1 MNENLKWNIIQK
13 YFEDN
18 PKCLV
23 KHHIDSFNDF
33 FNYNIKQIF
42 KEKNP
47 IKILKQQDK
56 KTKKFHKQ
64 AHLYLAGKNGEKLY
78 YGKPVIFDE
87 DSEHIMFPNEARL
100 RNMTYGISI
109 HYDVD
114 VDIISLDANEK
125 EIIESFTLEKMYLGR
140 FPIMLKS
147 DLCVLNKLS
156 KETCFNMGECRNDQG
171 GYFIIQGKE
180 KAIISQEGFGNNM
193 IYVRDNVS
201 DTYSHSVEVR
211 SVSEDSS
218 KHIRTT
224 SIYMVT
230 STPTLKKENM
240 VVNIPNVKKPIPLF
254 IVMRA
259 LGVISDKSIIEHCI
273 LDIDNEKFVEL
284 FTPSVYDAG
293 TIFTQQSA
301 LNYIKT
307 FTKGR
312 TIPHVYDILMNY
324 FLPHIGELNFK
335 SKAYYLGYMANE
347 LLKVYIKEEQP
358 TDRDHFKFK
367 RVEVPGVLI
376 YQLFREYYN
385 LQQQDIFKTIDK
397 EYYFHIGDY
406 ETNFKSLITDN
417 VKNIFKNRIVEEG
430 FRKGFKGNWGS
441 QANTKRLGAV
451 QDLNR
456 LSFNSFMTHLRKINL
471 PMDASA
477 KIVKPRLLHGS
488 QWGLID
494 PVDTP
499 DGGNVGLHKHMA
511 ILTQISTG
519 YSIKKIIKL
528 LLTLNVSYIDELEP
542 LTINNQTKIFINGNW
557 VFVTIIPFDIVN
569 YLLTQRRIGSIPM
582 YTSVSYDI
590 TRDTIYIYTD
600 SGRLCR
606 PIFYCEKPGL
616 VSINKTIEE
625 TLLSPESDFSWEE
638 CITGFEKKSDDTWFL
653 NHKEVYDDKKLY
665 KSINKAMD
673 NKAILDLLDSS
684 EAEMAYIAVRENQLK
699 KNSTHLEIHPSLMFG
714 IMGNQVILPEQNP
727 LPRNLFGCG
736 QAKQAVS
743 IYHSNFQNRIDKM
756 GVVLNYGQ
764 IPATKSRYFK
774 LIHNEEHPYGEN
786 VMVAIMCLNGYN
798 VEDAILVNKGSLDR
812 GMFRTTYFNMYED
825 REESLKV
832 KTSSVDSKFLNVIEN
847 NVIGIRPGFDY
858 SYLDDNGLIKEN
870 TPMDD
875 KKVLI
880 GKGMAS
886 IDDNTK
892 LRDASTFPKKG
903 QLGYVDKSFITEGE
917 EGFRLAKIRIREER
931 VPAIGDK
938 FCSRCGQKGTIGM
951 VVPEKDM
958 PYLANGMRPDIIVN
972 PHAIPSRMTIGQLV
986 ETLTSKI
993 GISYGYFMNC
1003 TAFENIGPKHET
1015 LGSLLQDIGLHSSGN
1030 EVFYDG
1036 TTGEQIEADIFF
1048 GPTYYMRL
1056 KHMVKD
1062 KINYRARGP
1071 KTAIT
1076 RQAVQGRAN
1085 DGGLRIGEMERDG
1098 VIGHGASY
1106 FLNESMLERGDKY
1119 QMAVCNKS
1127 GTIAIYNKEK
1137 DLFISPMVD
1146 GPIKFTQTGE
1156 EFYIQNITKH
1166 GKEFSIV
1173 QVPYTFKLL
1182 MQELLAMNVQMRI
1195 ITDENIDQLTNLS
1208 YTIKSYSLRE
1218 DENEK
1223 PILEKLS
1230 KDGLEVV
1237 YDTKQHKPHM
1247 EGYDT
1252 PSDKSTPD
1260 SFYDDEEED
1269 EDTLKPGVFPWRKM
1283 EINYG
1288 PSPETAYVSL
1298 ILDED
1303 GEPEDIWAES
1313 IPEVPDKY
1321 PMGWDH
1327 KVVAKYK
1334 IDEKYLVAVLQQKQT
1349 PNNWQDSIEEIL
1361 RTRYTTTKATERW
1374 QQIEQ
1379 ERIDNQKNKIL
1390 PPLPPPAI
1398 KSSLPQQ
1405 LPLPPQQ
1412 ATQPETPPLPTT
1424 QMITPPFTPI
1434 QLEEGEIL
1442 PTPSPPY
1449 NPNKDS
1455 ILQPLKL
1462 NQPDD
1467 DKHKDD
1473 DKKEESSGKKTVSII
1488 E

>member
-1 MNENLKWNIIQK
+1 MNENLKWNVIQK

-23 KHHIDSFNDF
+23 KHQIDSFNDF

-47 IKILKQQDK
+47 IKILKQQNE

-64 AHLYLAGKNGEKLY
+64 AHLYLAGKNGDKLY
-78 YGKPVIFDE
+78 YGKPVIFD
-87 DSEHIMFPNEARL
+87 DNSEHMMFPNEARL

-109 HYDVD
+109 HYDVE
-114 VDIISLDANEK
+114 VDIISLDEYEK
-125 EIIESFTLEKMYLGR
+125 ETIESFTLEKIYLGR

-156 KETCFNMGECRNDQG
+156 NETCFNMGECRNDQG

-193 IYVRDNVS
+193 IYVRENVS
-201 DTYSHSVEVR
+201 DQYSHSVEVR

-224 SIYMVT
+224 AIYMVT
-230 STPTLKKENM
+230 STPSLKKENM
-240 VVNIPNVKKPIPLF
+240 VVNIPNVKKPVPLF

-273 LDIDNEKFVEL
+273 LDIDNEKYVEL
-284 FTPSVYDAG
+284 FTPCVYDAG
-293 TIFTQQSA
+293 TIFTQHAA

-307 FTKGR
+307 FTKGK

-347 LLKVYIKEEQP
+347 LLKVYVKEVPP

-397 EYYFHIGDY
+397 EYYFHKGDY
-406 ETNFKSLITDN
+406 ESNFTSLITNN

-430 FRKGFKGNWGS
+430 FRKGFRGNWGS
-441 QANTKRLGAV
+441 QANTKKLGAV

-519 YSIKKIIKL
+519 YSIEKIINIL
-528 LLTLNVSYIDELEP
+528 ITLNVNYIEELEP
-542 LTINNQTKIFINGNW
+542 LTINNQSKIFINGNW
-557 VFVTIIPFDIVN
+557 VFVTTIPFDIVT
-569 YLLTQRRIGSIPM
+569 YLLLQRRIGAIPM
-582 YTSVSYDI
+582 YTSISYDI

-606 PIFYCEKPGL
+606 PIFYCETPGS
-616 VSINKTIEE
+616 VSINKSIQEKI
-625 TLLSPESDFSWEE
+625 LSGEFSWEE
-638 CITGFEKKSDDTWFL
+638 CVSGFEKKANPDWFL
-653 NHKEVYDDKKLY
+653 NHKDVYDDKNLY
-665 KSINKAMD
+665 KSLDKAVE
-673 NKAILDLLDSS
+673 NKAILDILDSS
-684 EAEMAYIAVRENQLK
+684 ESEMAYISTREATLK

-756 GVVLNYGQ
+756 GVILNYGQ

-798 VEDAILVNKGSLDR
+798 VEDAILINKGSLDR

-832 KTSSVDSKFLNVIEN
+832 KTSSVNSKFLNVIDN
-847 NVIGIRPGFDY
+847 NVVGIRPGFDY
-858 SYLDDNGLIKEN
+858 SYLDENGLIKEN

-880 GKGMAS
+880 GKSMSS

-931 VPAIGDK
+931 IPAIGDK

-951 VVPEKDM
+951 VIPEQDM

-993 GISYGYFMNC
+993 GINYGYFMNC
-1003 TAFENIGPKHET
+1003 TAFENSGSKHEI
-1015 LGSLLQDIGLHSSGN
+1015 LGSLLQDAGLHSGGN

-1036 TTGEQIEADIFF
+1036 PTGQQIEANIFF
-1048 GPTYYMRL
+1048 GPSYYMRL

-1106 FLNESMLERGDKY
+1106 FLNESMLERGDDY
-1119 QMAVCNKS
+1119 QMAVCNKT

-1146 GPIKFTQTGE
+1146 GPIVFNQRGDD
-1156 EFYIQNITKH
+1156 FYIQNITKH

-1173 QVPYTFKLL
+1173 RIPYTFKLL

-1208 YTIKSYSLRE
+1208 YNIKSYGLRE
-1218 DENEK
+1218 DDDKK
-1223 PILEKLS
+1223 PIIEKLAD
-1230 KDGLEVV
+1230 DGLEVV
-1237 YDTKQHKPHM
+1237 YETKQHKPHM
-1247 EGYDT
+1247 DGYET
-1252 PSDKSTPD
+1252 PSDKTTPD
-1260 SFYDDEEED
+1260 SFYDDDNDED
-1269 EDTLKPGVFPWRKM
+1269 EDEDMLKPGVFPWRKM

-1288 PSPETAYVSL
+1288 PSPEIAYVSL

-1313 IPEVPDKY
+1313 IPEIPDKY
-1321 PMGWDH
+1321 PIGWVH
-1327 KVVAKYK
+1327 KDVAKYK
-1334 IDEKYLVAVLQQKQT
+1334 IDEKYLVAVLEQKQT
-1349 PNNWQDSIEEIL
+1349 PNNWKDSIEDIL
-1361 RTRYTTTKATERW
+1361 RTRYTTSQYAQTRHDMEETRKNNYVPRDTSLLPPTRPPPPPPPPPPSQSIGQRGMDNRPAWMT
-1374 QQIEQ
+1374 QQ
-1379 ERIDNQKNKIL
+1379 
-1390 PPLPPPAI
+1390 PLPPP
-1398 KSSLPQQ
+1398 PR
-1405 LPLPPQQ
+1405 
-1412 ATQPETPPLPTT
+1412 TPSDS
-1424 QMITPPFTPI
+1424 
-1434 QLEEGEIL
+1434 
-1442 PTPSPPY
+1442 PSPPY
-1449 NPNKDS
+1449 NPNADS
-1455 ILQPLKL
+1455 LLQPLSL
-1462 NQPDD
+1462 NVTE
-1467 DKHKDD
+1467 DKDKDE
-1473 DKKEESSGKKTVSII
+1473 DKNEETSGKKTVSIV

>member
-1 MNENLKWNIIQK
+1 MNENLKWNVIQK

-23 KHHIDSFNDF
+23 KHQIDSFNDF

-47 IKILKQQDK
+47 IKILKQQNE
-56 KTKKFHKQ
+56 KTKKFHKR
-64 AHLYLAGKNGEKLY
+64 AHLYLAGKTGDKLY
-78 YGKPVIFDE
+78 YGKPVIFD
-87 DSEHIMFPNEARL
+87 DNSEHMMFPNEARL

-114 VDIISLDANEK
+114 VDIISLDETEK
-125 EIIESFTLEKMYLGR
+125 ETIESFTLEKIYLGR

-156 KETCFNMGECRNDQG
+156 KEACFNMGECRNDHG

-193 IYVRDNVS
+193 IYVRENVS
-201 DTYSHSVEVR
+201 DIYSHSVEVR

-224 SIYMVT
+224 AIYIVT
-230 STPTLKKENM
+230 STPSLKKENI

-273 LDIDNEKFVEL
+273 LDIENEKYVEL
-284 FTPSVYDAG
+284 FTPCVYDAG
-293 TIFTQQSA
+293 TIFTQHTA

-307 FTKGR
+307 FIKGK
-312 TIPHVYDILMNY
+312 TISHVYDILMNY

-335 SKAYYLGYMANE
+335 SKAYYLGYMVNE
-347 LLKVYIKEEQP
+347 LLKVYVKEAPP

-367 RVEVPGVLI
+367 RVEVPGVLV

-397 EYYFHIGDY
+397 EYYFHKGDY
-406 ETNFKSLITDN
+406 EGNFTSLITNN

-441 QANTKRLGAV
+441 QTNTKRLGAV

-477 KIVKPRLLHGS
+477 KIIKPRLLHGS

-519 YSIKKIIKL
+519 YSIQKIINVL
-528 LLTLNVSYIDELEP
+528 VTLNVNYIKELEP
-542 LTINNQTKIFINGNW
+542 LTINNQSKIFINGNW
-557 VFVTIIPFDIVN
+557 IFVTMIPFDIVN
-569 YLLTQRRIGSIPM
+569 YLLLQRRIGAIPM
-582 YTSVSYDI
+582 YTSISYDI

-606 PIFYCEKPGL
+606 PIFYCETLGS
-616 VSINKTIEE
+616 VSINKSIQEKI
-625 TLLSPESDFSWEE
+625 LSSNFSWEE
-638 CITGFEKKSDDTWFL
+638 CVSGFEKKANPEWFL
-653 NHKEVYDDKKLY
+653 NHKNVYNEKTLY
-665 KSINKAMD
+665 KSIEKATE
-673 NKAILDLLDSS
+673 NKAILDILDSS
-684 EAEMAYIAVRENQLK
+684 ESEMAYISTSESTLK

-756 GVVLNYGQ
+756 GVILNYGQ
-764 IPATKSRYFK
+764 IPVTKSRYFK

-798 VEDAILVNKGSLDR
+798 VEDAILINKASVDR

-832 KTSSVDSKFLNVIEN
+832 KTSSVDSKFLNVTDN
-847 NVIGIRPGFDY
+847 NIIGTRPGFDY
-858 SYLDDNGLIKEN
+858 SYLDEKGLIKEN
-870 TPMDD
+870 TQMDD

-880 GKGMAS
+880 GKGMSS

-892 LRDASTFPKKG
+892 IRDASTFPKKG

-931 VPAIGDK
+931 MPAIGDK

-951 VVPEKDM
+951 VVPEQDM

-993 GISYGYFMNC
+993 GINYGYFMNC
-1003 TAFENIGPKHET
+1003 TAFENSGSKHEI
-1015 LGSLLQDIGLHSSGN
+1015 LGSLLQDAGLHSGGN
-1030 EVFYDG
+1030 EVLYDG
-1036 TTGEQIEADIFF
+1036 PTGQQIEADVFF

-1071 KTAIT
+1071 KTAVT

-1106 FLNESMLERGDKY
+1106 FLNESMLERGDNY
-1119 QMAVCNKS
+1119 HMAVCNKT

-1146 GPIKFTQTGE
+1146 GPIVFNRKGD

-1166 GKEFSIV
+1166 GKDFSIV

-1208 YTIKSYSLRE
+1208 YNIKSYGLRE
-1218 DENEK
+1218 DDDKK
-1223 PILEKLS
+1223 PIVEKLA
-1230 KDGLEVV
+1230 DNGLEVI
-1237 YDTKQHKPHM
+1237 YETKQDKTYM
-1247 EGYDT
+1247 DGYDT
-1252 PSDKSTPD
+1252 PSDKTTPD
-1260 SFYDDEEED
+1260 SFYDDEDGED
-1269 EDTLKPGVFPWRKM
+1269 EETLKQGVFPWRKM

-1288 PSPETAYVSL
+1288 PSPEIAYVSV
-1298 ILDED
+1298 ILDDD

-1313 IPEVPDKY
+1313 IPEIPDKY
-1321 PMGWDH
+1321 PIGWVH
-1327 KVVAKYK
+1327 KDVQKYK
-1334 IDEKYLVAVLQQKQT
+1334 INENYLVAVLEQKQT
-1349 PNNWQDSIEEIL
+1349 PNNWKDSIEEIL
-1361 RTRYTTTKATERW
+1361 RTRQTTTMASQNF
-1374 QQIEQ
+1374 QQIEENRKQNYTQPPPIPPNRGMDNNQ
-1379 ERIDNQKNKIL
+1379 EL
-1390 PPLPPPAI
+1390 MTLPPP
-1398 KSSLPQQ
+1398 
-1405 LPLPPQQ
+1405 PPI
-1412 ATQPETPPLPTT
+1412 EL
-1424 QMITPPFTPI
+1424 
-1434 QLEEGEIL
+1434 EGE
-1442 PTPSPPY
+1442 PPEFSSPFEL
-1449 NPNKDS
+1449 KDS
-1455 ILQPLKL
+1455 LLQPTAL
-1462 NQPDD
+1462 NAPDSTEENT
-1467 DKHKDD
+1467 KN
-1473 DKKEESSGKKTVSII
+1473 KEENMGKKTVSIL
-1488 E
+1488 